1 MVKLKN
7 LPNSG
12 VNRVNSMK
20 LYRLKTQITILTK
33 FIDGREMADQIK
45 LMNGSISNQELA
57 FIPINF

>member
-1 MVKLKN
+1 MVKLKY

-20 LYRLKTQITILTK
+20 LYRVKTQIIILTK